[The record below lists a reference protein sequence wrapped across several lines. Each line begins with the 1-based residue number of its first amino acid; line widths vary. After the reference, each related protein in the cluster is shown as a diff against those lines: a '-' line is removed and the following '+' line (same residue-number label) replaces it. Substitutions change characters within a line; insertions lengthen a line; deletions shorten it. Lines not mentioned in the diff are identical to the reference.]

1 MKRRSPADERAASAS
16 LQALSRALASLG
28 KPEDVR
34 AFLQDLCT
42 PAELE
47 ALADRWR
54 VVPYLLR
61 GVPYREIHE
70 RTAVSVT
77 TIGRVAR
84 FLSQGNGGYQAA
96 VDHRAIQKLRL
107 RGNGTRA

>member
-1 MKRRSPADERAASAS
+1 MKRRSETDEKTTS
-16 LQALSRALASLG
+16 LAQQSLARALAGLT

-34 AFLQDLCT
+34 AFLVDLCT

-47 ALADRWR
+47 AMADRWR
-54 VVPYLLR
+54 VVPLILK

-70 RTAVSVT
+70 LTEVSVT

-84 FLSQGNGGYQAA
+84 TLETGTGGYAA
-96 VDHRAIQKLRL
+96 ALR
-107 RGNGTRA
+107 RQQSRTTASH